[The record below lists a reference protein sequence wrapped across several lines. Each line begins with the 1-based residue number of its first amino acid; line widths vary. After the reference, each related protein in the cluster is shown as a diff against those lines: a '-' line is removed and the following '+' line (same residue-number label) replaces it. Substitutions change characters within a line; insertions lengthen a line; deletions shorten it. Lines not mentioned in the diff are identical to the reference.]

1 MKTKIEKHN
10 CLSTIAVKHT
20 ANLVIKVTIVID
32 IAVAKHIIVM
42 FVMFTNT
49 EILRTGS
56 GITVRLGAST
66 AITLLADPAVLT
78 KTHHMSGDT

>member
-20 ANLVIKVTIVID
+20 ANLVIKVTIVI
-32 IAVAKHIIVM
+32 AVAKHIIVM

-49 EILRTGS
+49 EFLRTGS

-66 AITLLADPAVLT
+66 AITLKRL
-78 KTHHMSGDT
+78 SC

>member
-20 ANLVIKVTIVID
+20 ANLVIKVTIVI
-32 IAVAKHIIVM
+32 AVAKHIIVM

-49 EILRTGS
+49 EIVCTGS
-56 GITVRLGAST
+56 GMTVRLGAST
-66 AITLLADPAVLT
+66 AITLLADPAVHELC
-78 KTHHMSGDT
+78 